1 MPQEQLEGMQQSMSS
16 MMIDDVI
23 PAMEEQMRAS
33 VKEQVNAMME
43 SMQLDPETMS
53 QDQLDALIEQQI
65 AAVVEMEKQLFNSLK
80 ISGIN
85 CDMLIENGVINDQT
99 LKMDMEFALK
109 GLVEALGVT
118 ETTDIP
124 ETCALSMEI
133 HSLIENRN
141 EDIEIEMPEFTSEN
155 VQEM

>member
-1 MPQEQLEGMQQSMSS
+1 
-16 MMIDDVI
+16 
-23 PAMEEQMRAS
+23 MRAS

-99 LKMDMEFALK
+99 MKMDMEFALK

-118 ETTDIP
+118 ETADIP

-141 EDIEIEMPEFTSEN
+141 EDIEVEMPEFTSEN

>member
-1 MPQEQLEGMQQSMSS
+1 
-16 MMIDDVI
+16 
-23 PAMEEQMRAS
+23 
-33 VKEQVNAMME
+33 MME

-99 LKMDMEFALK
+99 MKMDMEFALK